1 MSGQR
6 PFGHGSGAGTGLP
19 HDSLVGIKADGD
31 TDYISKDAV
40 RVLNLIA
47 VDPSL
52 TRIEKTNLK
61 LVLLEQKYIS
71 VLMRQPSGLQISV
84 RTERNPD

>member
-1 MSGQR
+1 M
-6 PFGHGSGAGTGLP
+6 
-19 HDSLVGIKADGD
+19 
-31 TDYISKDAV
+31 
-40 RVLNLIA
+40 LNLIA

-71 VLMRQPSGLQISV
+71 VLMRQPSRSSNIS
-84 RTERNPD
+84 PD